1 MIEQP
6 TALHSLYYWRII
18 VSAALIAAVGYFDT
32 VINALSPIELAR
44 TAGAQFQTS
53 DSAYVGTQVGFRFWS
68 VIGVPAIAVLL
79 GLVAIWWV
87 PLRRWARPSA
97 GSITGATAFFLTVY
111 AVSQPQQA
119 QAFAETTDKTEI
131 KMILPNESAFWIPDV
146 GDNKTNQVQFDSE
159 QYLSANK
166 VAAKRFEIPHQ
177 KLYGTGGKNLLS
189 FPDLYVPT
197 GRLIIV
203 SRSPFSHEWVDAH
216 DRGSSPRK
224 EGFPCQS
231 KEGLN
236 TSMGVS
242 VSTSV
247 SENQAARFLYTFGIQ
262 ELRLTNEQRDTPA
275 AIFQSVYY
283 GKNLDQVMTEYGRK
297 KVQTLVCNQA
307 MRRSID
313 QINADMV
320 PMMDEIEAQARHY
333 FESVGITLN
342 FIGWADTVNFDPD
355 VQAAI
360 NRKFIAAQDK
370 AASEMLQP
378 YLETLRTIGEV
389 GALRDFVINRTALPT
404 TVVGDAPSFLGMTGG
419 LRLTPKQGSP
429 PTADRPAGAVLTTPT
444 AR

>member
-6 TALHSLYYWRII
+6 TTVHSLYIGRII
-18 VSAALIAAVGYFDT
+18 TSAALIGAVGYFDT
-32 VINALSPIELAR
+32 VINASSLIELAR
-44 TAGAQFQTS
+44 TAGAQFQPS
-53 DSAYVGTQVGFRFWS
+53 DSAYLGSQVGLRFWS
-68 VIGVPAIAVLL
+68 AIGVPVIAVIL
-79 GLVAIWWV
+79 GLVAIWWA
-87 PLRRWARPSA
+87 PLRRWISPSA
-97 GSITGATAFFLTVY
+97 GSITGAAAIFLTVF
-111 AVSQPQQA
+111 AVSQPREA

-146 GDNKTNQVQFDSE
+146 GDNRASQVQFDSE
-159 QYLSANK
+159 QYLAANK

-177 KLYGTGGKNLLS
+177 KLYGTGGKSLLS

-216 DRGSSPRK
+216 DRGTSARK

-231 KEGLN
+231 REGLN

-262 ELRLTNEQRDTPA
+262 EPRVTNEQRDAPA
-275 AIFQSVYY
+275 VIFQSVYY

-307 MRRSID
+307 MRRTID

-320 PMMDEIEAQARHY
+320 PMMEEIEAQARHY

-342 FIGWADTVNFDPD
+342 FIGWGDTVNFDPD

-360 NRKFIAAQDK
+360 NRRFVAAQDK
-370 AASEMLQP
+370 AASELLQP

-389 GALRDFVINRTALPT
+389 GALRDFVNNRTALPS

-429 PTADRPAGAVLTTPT
+429 PTADRPAGAVLPAPA